1 MRSKTCVVDGI
12 SLTAQA
18 GDHITNILEQGLYYE
33 RDLLEAVSNM
43 NLSGTYVDVGAFI
56 GTHALWFATKCH
68 STRVV
73 AIEPNSGAL
82 RFLRK
87 NVLDNEQQ
95 DKIVVEPVAI
105 HNKYTM
111 CSSSLRNGLNR
122 GSAQIRNRGTIQARR
137 LDDLLADYDDVV
149 LVKIDVEGMETS
161 VLESAKR
168 TIAKHEPVIITEA
181 WNRTMRK
188 QQIKAL
194 PDYDVVARYCS
205 TPTLVWLPKGKTLD
219 DLR

>member
-33 RDLLEAVSNM
+33 YNLLEAVSNM

-56 GTHALWFATKCH
+56 GTHALWFA
-68 STRVV
+68 
-73 AIEPNSGAL
+73 
-82 RFLRK
+82 
-87 NVLDNEQQ
+87 
-95 DKIVVEPVAI
+95 
-105 HNKYTM
+105 
-111 CSSSLRNGLNR
+111 SSMRDSRNR
-122 GSAQIRNRGTIQARR
+122 GSAQIRNRGAIQARR
-137 LDDLLADYDDVV
+137 LDDVLANYDDVV
-149 LVKIDVEGMETS
+149 LIKIDVEGMETS

-194 PDYDVVARYCS
+194 PGYDVVARYCS